1 MELSVDKN
9 GADHKNTLTF
19 AMKVMS
25 KAMIYEKNYTKYALT
40 ERNILATCTENP
52 FLVKLYFAFQN
63 SKNAFLMLEYCPCGD
78 LGKVLERERRLSEE
92 VARIYIAEILLALEY
107 LHSQRVLYRDLK
119 PDNVLISKTGHL
131 KLADFGLSKMGVDE
145 SYSSTSFLGT
155 PAYLPPEIVTHIP
168 YGKSADW
175 YCLGAVLYEF
185 CVGSPPYYSK
195 NIDGMYENI
204 ADGALKL
211 PREMSN
217 DLKDLLK
224 GLLKR
229 NMVERLGANGAQEI
243 KDHPFFASIDWTTFD
258 RQLPSG

>member
-1 MELSVDKN
+1 
-9 GADHKNTLTF
+9 
-19 AMKVMS
+19 
-25 KAMIYEKNYTKYALT
+25 MIFERNFTKYAMT
-40 ERNILATCTENP
+40 ERNILATCTESP

-63 SKNAFLMLEYCPCGD
+63 TKNAFLMLEYCPCGD
-78 LGKVLERERRLSEE
+78 LGKVLEKERRLSEE

-131 KLADFGLSKMGVDE
+131 KLADFGLSKIGVDD
-145 SYSSTSFLGT
+145 SYSSNSFLGT

-211 PREMSN
+211 PITMSPV
-217 DLKDLLK
+217 LKDLLVN
-224 GLLKR
+224 LLKR

-258 RQLPSG
+258 RQLPSGGF